1 MSVNIRIWCQVR
13 SPIVRSSVAAV
24 MTPETADHAFRHEQ
38 PRSYDTAA
46 KAQRN
51 QRYSHETGN
60 HEGARELE
68 RQPPPGEIK
77 QLIRGHTLPSFAL
90 VQSPA
95 QENS

>member
-13 SPIVRSSVAAV
+13 SPIVGNKVAAV
-24 MTPETADHAFRHEQ
+24 KTLRPPITPSANEQ
-38 PRSYDTAA
+38 SRAYDTSG

-51 QRYSHETGN
+51 QRYSHETGYGD
-60 HEGARELE
+60 GARELQ

-77 QLIRGHTLPSFAL
+77 QLVRGHTLPSFAP